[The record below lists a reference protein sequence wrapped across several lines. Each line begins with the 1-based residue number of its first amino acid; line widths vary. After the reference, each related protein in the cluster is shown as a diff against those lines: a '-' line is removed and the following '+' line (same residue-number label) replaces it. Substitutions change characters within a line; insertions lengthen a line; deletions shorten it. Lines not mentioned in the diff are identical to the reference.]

1 MSKLPYV
8 VFGPEIWSLQSE
20 GGISRYFQELFH
32 GLSGFHIKGK
42 ILANDL
48 DNSRL
53 NGEMYE
59 GFQILNLDSSINPYT
74 EISTHLSQNLKQNIL
89 HPTYY
94 SRNLSKLHRSRPKV
108 VITVFDMI
116 SELFPERKPR
126 FRRFIDEKKDSVDH
140 ADHILT
146 ISQQTKKDLMN
157 IYGVPEEK
165 ITVTYL
171 GTNLNLFPEV
181 QSFTPTSNSYILYVG
196 KRGGYKNFENFISAY
211 SGSRY
216 LKSNFSIVAIGGGK
230 FSSRE
235 FKFLEKLGVEGKI
248 HQANLEDSLLAMYY
262 RNAAC
267 LVYPSLYEGF
277 GLPPVEA
284 MSLNCPVLASTE
296 GSIPEICNDAAQYFD
311 PRSIESIRHTLEVT
325 LQNELLMNE
334 MRKKG
339 LTVAKT
345 FTWENTAKET
355 LNAYQK
361 VIDQ

>member
-1 MSKLPYV
+1 
-8 VFGPEIWSLQSE
+8 
-20 GGISRYFQELFH
+20 
-32 GLSGFHIKGK
+32 
-42 ILANDL
+42 
-48 DNSRL
+48 
-53 NGEMYE
+53 
-59 GFQILNLDSSINPYT
+59 
-74 EISTHLSQNLKQNIL
+74 
-89 HPTYY
+89 
-94 SRNLSKLHRSRPKV
+94 
-108 VITVFDMI
+108 
-116 SELFPERKPR
+116 
-126 FRRFIDEKKDSVDH
+126 
-140 ADHILT
+140 
-146 ISQQTKKDLMN
+146 
-157 IYGVPEEK
+157 
-165 ITVTYL
+165 
-171 GTNLNLFPEV
+171 
-181 QSFTPTSNSYILYVG
+181 
-196 KRGGYKNFENFISAY
+196 
-211 SGSRY
+211 
-216 LKSNFSIVAIGGGK
+216 
-230 FSSRE
+230 
-235 FKFLEKLGVEGKI
+235 
-248 HQANLEDSLLAMYY
+248 MYY